1 VTIVRIDPPSTDNM
15 PDYSARMAGQV
26 GIVSLVRQ
34 LDLPNDQKLPLVVG
48 LAQVGIDLYDV
59 VRGGGLL

>member
-1 VTIVRIDPPSTDNM
+1 
-15 PDYSARMAGQV
+15 MAGQV

-59 VRGGGLL
+59 VRGGWLL